1 MSKLRTVGIVLY
13 DEVEVMDF
21 AGPFEVFS
29 TASRMSEGARPFEVS
44 TVAREPRVRA
54 RGGLVV
60 MPTATLEERSSF
72 DVLLIPG
79 GVVDAEL
86 ERSDV
91 LDWIERASR
100 TAEITASICTGAFFL
115 TRLGLLDGLRVT
127 THWEDADAL
136 EKAWPQLRV
145 DRDAR
150 FIDNGRIV
158 TSAGI
163 SAGIDMALHLVA
175 RLEGEALAI
184 KTARQMDYAWRRE
197 GS

>member
-1 MSKLRTVGIVLY
+1 MSQSRTVGIFLY

-44 TVAREPRVRA
+44 TVARESRIRA

-60 MPTATLEERSSF
+60 TPTTTLDEGSSF

-79 GVVDAEL
+79 GVVDAEIA
-86 ERSDV
+86 RSDV
-91 LDWIERASR
+91 LDWIERANRS
-100 TAEITASICTGAFFL
+100 AEITASICTGAFFL
-115 TRLGLLDGLRVT
+115 ARLGLLDGLRVT

-136 EKAWPQLRV
+136 EKGWPAVRV
-145 DRDAR
+145 VRDAR

-175 RLEGEALAI
+175 RLAGEALAV
-184 KTARQMDYAWRRE
+184 KTARQMDYAWRRD
-197 GS
+197 